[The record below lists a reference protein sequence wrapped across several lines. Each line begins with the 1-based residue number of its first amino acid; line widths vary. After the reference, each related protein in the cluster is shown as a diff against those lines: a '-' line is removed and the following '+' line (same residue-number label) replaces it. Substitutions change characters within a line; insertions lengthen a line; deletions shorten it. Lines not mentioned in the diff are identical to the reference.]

1 MTTPDPDDPVT
12 GEAALEAIRASDPD
26 PMGLMDLME
35 LIAPEARVT
44 GWDRMPGGGGTA
56 MHRIDVTMPSGAET
70 AFVLRRYLPETGQD
84 GAAATREAATLEA
97 LRDTMVAAPEVLW
110 LDADGA
116 VFGRPA
122 LAMTLLPGR
131 TRTADVT
138 ADPALLRGL
147 AEALVSL
154 RWVPLDA
161 VDHLPTHHDV
171 TTLTAGLREGAD
183 PPRSDLVDTHHI
195 REVVLAHADRIA
207 LEPAALAHGDFH
219 VGNVLFDGARPV
231 GIVDWTHA
239 RIADPRADVAF
250 CALDLALVAGP
261 EAADAFLAE
270 HAALRGDMA
279 DAAWWRLHAATG
291 ALPDPRSWVP
301 AWHALGVDVTE
312 QQVGDRYVAWVETAL
327 AELES

>member
-1 MTTPDPDDPVT
+1 MTGEPD
-12 GEAALEAIRASDPD
+12 EAALEAIRASEPD

-44 GWDRMPGGGGTA
+44 GWHRMPGGGGTA

-70 AFVLRRYLPETGQD
+70 AFVLRRFLPETGQD
-84 GAAATREAATLEA
+84 GATATREAATLEA
-97 LRDTMVAAPEVLW
+97 LRDTMVAAPDVLW
-110 LDADGA
+110 LDADGV

-131 TRTADVT
+131 PRTAEV
-138 ADPALLRGL
+138 AGDPALLRGL

-161 VDHLPTHHDV
+161 VEHLPAHHDV
-171 TTLTAGLREGAD
+171 AALTAALRDATD
-183 PPRSDLVDTHHI
+183 LPTSDLVDTHHV
-195 REVVLAHADRIA
+195 REVVLAHADRVA
-207 LEPAALAHGDFH
+207 PEPAALGHGDFH
-219 VGNVLFDGARPV
+219 VGNVLFDGTRPV

-239 RIADPRADVAF
+239 RIADPRADVTYCAF
-250 CALDLALVAGP
+250 DLALVAGL
-261 EAADAFLAE
+261 EVAEAFLAE

-279 DAAWWRLHAATG
+279 DAAWWRLRAATS
-291 ALPDPRSWVP
+291 AFPDPRSWIP

-312 QQVGDRYVAWVETAL
+312 EQVLDRYVAWVEAAL
-327 AELES
+327 AELGP